1 MGSVPGKDREETR
14 VWEDGERR
22 GKGGNKEV
30 AVSQSYAH
38 RPCGGCK
45 AEMAT
50 LQSGSG
56 MKGSIP
62 WPEIPFDLVNLFDM
76 IIRGPESYEK

>member
-1 MGSVPGKDREETR
+1 MRLSLGSIPGKDGQEVR

-38 RPCGGCK
+38 RPCGGWE

-50 LQSGSG
+50 LQPGPG
-56 MKGSIP
+56 MR
-62 WPEIPFDLVNLFDM
+62 E
-76 IIRGPESYEK
+76 GPSHGLRFPSLRPIYLT